1 MYSTAICHV
10 VAMPYPGR
18 GHINPL
24 MNLCKLLV
32 SRKQNIII
40 TFVVTEEWLGLIG
53 SNPRPDNIRF
63 RTIPNVI
70 PSERVRA
77 QDFPGFYEAVMTKME
92 APFEQLLDRLE
103 PPVTAIIADL
113 EVKFSKEHLAVLN
126 LPDHVDYI
134 PGISSSNI
142 ADLKTVFHKNDNGV
156 LQLLLD
162 CISRVPKAQYLLF
175 TSIYELEP
183 QVTNNLISAFPFP
196 VYHIGPAIP
205 YLELKN
211 DASGSNYNSANEPD
225 YIRWLDSKAAD
236 SVLYISLGSFLSVSS
251 AQMDEILAG
260 LQNSSVCF
268 MWVTRGEA
276 SQLKE
281 ICGDKGLVLPW
292 CDQLKVL
299 CHSSVGGFWT
309 HCGWNSTL
317 EAVFAGVPMLTF
329 PLCFDQDPNNLVQ
342 RFMDLSSNEGK
353 EMRRNAR
360 QVRDTCHGAIAEEK
374 GEERVDYIPG
384 VSSTRLM
391 DFPLH
396 NSGLEPYAIEALRA
410 KILLLIYPSSPSI
423 PWFKLGDNSSLSTQ
437 MDEIAAGSSSGG
449 VRILWVVRGETG
461 GFWTD
466 CGWNS
471 IREGVFAG
479 MPFLSFPIGMDQITN
494 S

>member
-32 SRKQNIII
+32 SRKQDIII

-77 QDFPGFYEAVMTKME
+77 QEFPGFYEAVMTKME

-113 EVKFSKEHLAVLN
+113 ELRWPINLGTRRNIPVAALWTASTLYFSLLYHFYQFSKEHLAVLN

-211 DASGSNYNSANEPD
+211 DAFGSNCNSANEPD

-260 LQNSSVCF
+260 LQTSSVCF

-281 ICGDKGLVLPW
+281 ICGHKGLVLPW

-329 PLCFDQDPNNLVQ
+329 PLCFDQDPNSNQIVEDWKIGWRVKKEIGSQNIVTREEISDLVQ

-353 EMRRNAR
+353 EMRRNVR
-360 QVRDTCHGAIAEEK
+360 QVRDTCHGAIAE
-374 GEERVDYIPG
+374 GEG
-384 VSSTRLM
+384 
-391 DFPLH
+391 
-396 NSGLEPYAIEALRA
+396 
-410 KILLLIYPSSPSI
+410 
-423 PWFKLGDNSSLSTQ
+423 
-437 MDEIAAGSSSGG
+437 GSS
-449 VRILWVVRGETG
+449 VINLNAFIRDILKGQ
-461 GFWTD
+461 
-466 CGWNS
+466 S
-471 IREGVFAG
+471 HK
-479 MPFLSFPIGMDQITN
+479 
-494 S
+494 

>member
-32 SRKQNIII
+32 SRKQDIII

-77 QDFPGFYEAVMTKME
+77 QEFSGFYEAVMIKME

-113 EVKFSKEHLAVLN
+113 ELRWPINLGTRRNIPVAALWTASTLYFSLLYHFYQFSKEHLAVLN

-183 QVTNNLISAFPFP
+183 QVTNSIISAFPFP
-196 VYHIGPAIP
+196 VYHI
-205 YLELKN
+205 
-211 DASGSNYNSANEPD
+211 
-225 YIRWLDSKAAD
+225 
-236 SVLYISLGSFLSVSS
+236 
-251 AQMDEILAG
+251 
-260 LQNSSVCF
+260 
-268 MWVTRGEA
+268 
-276 SQLKE
+276 
-281 ICGDKGLVLPW
+281 
-292 CDQLKVL
+292 
-299 CHSSVGGFWT
+299 
-309 HCGWNSTL
+309 
-317 EAVFAGVPMLTF
+317 
-329 PLCFDQDPNNLVQ
+329 
-342 RFMDLSSNEGK
+342 
-353 EMRRNAR
+353 
-360 QVRDTCHGAIAEEK
+360 EK

-396 NSGLEPYAIEALRA
+396 ISGLEPYAIDALRA
-410 KILLLIYPSSPSI
+410 RILLLIYPSGPSI
-423 PWFKLGDNSSLSTQ
+423 PWFKFGDNSSLSTQ

-449 VRILWVVRGETG
+449 VRILGVVRGETG

-471 IREGVFAG
+471 IREGVFEG
-479 MPFLSFPIGMDQITN
+479 MPFLSFPKEWTKLQIV
-494 S
+494 SQSRKI

>member
-32 SRKQNIII
+32 SRKQDIII

-113 EVKFSKEHLAVLN
+113 ELRWPINLGTRRNIPVAALWTASTLYFSLLYHFYQFSKEHLAVLN

-211 DASGSNYNSANEPD
+211 DAFGSNCNSANEPD

-276 SQLKE
+276 SQLEE

-329 PLCFDQDPNNLVQ
+329 PLCFDQDPNSNQIVEDWKIGWRVKKEIGSQNIVTREEISDLVQ

-360 QVRDTCHGAIAEEK
+360 QVRDTCHGAIAE
-374 GEERVDYIPG
+374 GEG
-384 VSSTRLM
+384 
-391 DFPLH
+391 
-396 NSGLEPYAIEALRA
+396 
-410 KILLLIYPSSPSI
+410 
-423 PWFKLGDNSSLSTQ
+423 
-437 MDEIAAGSSSGG
+437 GSS
-449 VRILWVVRGETG
+449 VINLNAFIRDILKGQ
-461 GFWTD
+461 
-466 CGWNS
+466 S
-471 IREGVFAG
+471 HK
-479 MPFLSFPIGMDQITN
+479 
-494 S
+494 